1 MLRSIFAFFLL
12 ISFFSCQNKD
22 ESILINDVGN
32 QWDKKKVQQF
42 DFAVND
48 AQNKK
53 NLVFVVRN
61 NNDYPY
67 SNLRLIATLEHNKKV
82 IATDTMN
89 YVLAKPNGEWLGT
102 GFGETKEALFQ
113 YKLNYKFPQNGNYSV
128 KVVQAMRKNV
138 LPGIE
143 DLGIKIQNL
152 DRIFSCCF
160 GYFRFILRR
169 FSRFRRRYAGCER
182 AGKSGHLCCF

>member
-1 MLRSIFAFFLL
+1 MLRSIFAFVLL
-12 ISFFSCQNKD
+12 ISLFSCQNQD

-32 QWDKKKVQQF
+32 QWNKKKVQQF

-48 AQNKK
+48 AQNQK
-53 NLVFVVRN
+53 NLIFVVRN

-82 IATDTMN
+82 VATDTMN

-102 GFGETKEALFQ
+102 GFGDTKEALFQ

-152 DRIFSCCF
+152 
-160 GYFRFILRR
+160 
-169 FSRFRRRYAGCER
+169 
-182 AGKSGHLCCF
+182 KP

>member
-1 MLRSIFAFFLL
+1 MKGMLRSIFAFVLL
-12 ISFFSCQNKD
+12 ISLFSCQNED

-32 QWDKKKVQQF
+32 QWNKKKVQQF

-48 AQNKK
+48 AQNQK
-53 NLVFVVRN
+53 NLVFVIRN

-89 YVLAKPNGEWLGT
+89 YVLAKPNGEWLGK

-113 YKLNYKFPQNGNYSV
+113 YKLNYKFPQNGNYSL

-143 DLGIKIQNL
+143 DLGVKIQNL
-152 DRIFSCCF
+152 
-160 GYFRFILRR
+160 
-169 FSRFRRRYAGCER
+169 
-182 AGKSGHLCCF
+182 KP